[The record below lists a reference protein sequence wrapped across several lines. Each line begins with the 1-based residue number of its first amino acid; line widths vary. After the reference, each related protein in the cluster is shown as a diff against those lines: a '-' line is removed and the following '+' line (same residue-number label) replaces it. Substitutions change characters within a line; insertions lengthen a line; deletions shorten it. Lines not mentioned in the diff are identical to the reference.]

1 MPDIVLDQQESLQV
15 GRRIA
20 AYTGVIVHAGKD
32 AKGKDRKYSAGS
44 TSGYVLEFDN
54 PYGTQDMAY
63 RVLASL
69 RARNVPYQPFT
80 SGRTIYDPAA
90 EIGDSATVN
99 EASAVIW
106 SVKTPHSDL
115 MLADVSAPY
124 NEELDHE
131 FKYEPRS
138 VRQFKRESAYT
149 RSRLALNED
158 SIQLEVLR
166 RTEMGKELGSRI
178 DMRLNSI
185 TLSVSSL
192 NGSSTFTLKDGTTT
206 LDTKTLDLTVEAV
219 NVHGTLTASQIAAGA
234 ISIGKLDADA
244 KSKLVVSSQSRTQYY
259 LSTSSSTA
267 TGGSWSNTYPSNPS
281 GKYIWTRERT
291 TVTYADGTTD
301 DKYSPSENGRY
312 DKGTN
317 EALERSRIIY
327 RSTSGGTAPAAPTE
341 WVTDNTGEQ
350 NKWTMV
356 RPEYSK
362 DYPAL
367 YVATQRETVTGTFS
381 VTTPKLDATTTVI
394 DGAHIIT
401 GTIDADK
408 ISVTDL
414 SAFGATIGGW
424 RIQTSRL
431 DKETDLARVR
441 ILAPSA
447 PSSSDNAIS
456 VATRETTE
464 DSFSTKFSVT
474 YGGKVTCSD
483 IKITGGEMTGG
494 TVGGAS
500 VGAHSF
506 GGASI
511 PSSGAYAGK
520 LRLTSD
526 NMPNGIINTA
536 EKIAANILTTAQMVA
551 AIGTSLGN
559 ADNYAAAT
567 VSGTSS
573 FPTYFKA
580 GYITAN
586 NWIYTPGI
594 GINGYGAF
602 WKYGK
607 FVDNG
612 GTETNQW
619 ILCGNP
625 S

>member
-90 EIGDSATVN
+90 EIGDSAIVN

-259 LSTSSSTA
+259 LSTSDSSA
-267 TGGSWSNTYPSNPS
+267 TGGSWSNTYPTNPA
-281 GKYIWTRERT
+281 GKYIWTREKT
-291 TVTYADGTTD
+291 TVTFADGTTD

-312 DKGTN
+312 EKGAN
-317 EALERSRIIY
+317 EALQRSRTIY
-327 RSTSGGTAPAAPTE
+327 RSTSGGTAPEAPTE
-341 WVTDNTGEQ
+341 WVTDNTGGQ
-350 NKWTMV
+350 DKWTMV
-356 RPEYSK
+356 RPKYSM

-408 ISVTDL
+408 ISVSDL

-464 DSFSTKFSVT
+464 DSFSTKFSVS

-500 VGAHSF
+500 VGTHSF

-511 PSSGAYAGK
+511 PSVGQPYAGK

-536 EKIAANILTTAQMVA
+536 EKIAGSILTTAQMVA
-551 AIGTSLGN
+551 SIGTSLGN

-567 VSGTSS
+567 AYQTSS
-573 FPTYFKA
+573 YPTNFSCGTLSAYNGFYFA
-580 GYITAN
+580 GYAVGRQTLTYTDGDGNKRTA
-586 NWIYTPGI
+586 T
-594 GINGYGAF
+594 F
-602 WKYGK
+602 L
-607 FVDNG
+607 
-612 GTETNQW
+612 TTQ
-619 ILCGNP
+619 
-625 S
+625 